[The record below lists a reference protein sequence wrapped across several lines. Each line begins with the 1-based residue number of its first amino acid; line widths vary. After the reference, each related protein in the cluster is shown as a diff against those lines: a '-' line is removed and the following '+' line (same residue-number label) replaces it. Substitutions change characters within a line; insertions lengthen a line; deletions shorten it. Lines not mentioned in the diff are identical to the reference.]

1 MKKNIVGMRANSCP
15 MCRGDMAFIKIK
27 GLGTISQCRKCS
39 NTVSG
44 RMKDELQIYTY
55 DFKEEK

>member
-1 MKKNIVGMRANSCP
+1 MKNIVGAKKGVCDRYGNAMV
-15 MCRGDMAFIKIK
+15 FLKVK

-44 RMKDELQIYTY
+44 RIKDTVQIYTY
-55 DFKEEK
+55 DFKEVK